1 MADDFHGHEVAERYA
16 QALFELALQDR
27 TLADV
32 SGDLENLKAALGES
46 LDLRRLISSPAFG
59 SEDKGKALVAVA
71 MKLGAGMLTL
81 KFLGLL
87 AENRRAAALPAVIA
101 AYRKLYDQHRGVIAA
116 DVTTAVKLTA
126 AQQKGVAR
134 ALSQA
139 LGREPEI
146 RTVVDPSI
154 LGGIKIKVGS
164 RLYDA
169 SLKTKLDSLKFALKR
184 A

>member
-1 MADDFHGHEVAERYA
+1 LADDFQGHEVAERYSR
-16 QALFELALQDR
+16 ALFDLALQDKA
-27 TLADV
+27 LEAV
-32 SGDLENLKAALGES
+32 SADLEGLRGS
-46 LDLRRLISSPAFG
+46 LAQSPDLRRLINSPAFT

-71 MKLGAGMLTL
+71 MQLGAHMLTL

-87 AENRRAAALPAVIA
+87 AENRRAAALPAVMT
-101 AYRKLYDQHRGVIAA
+101 AYRRLYDEHRGVISAE
-116 DVTTAVKLTA
+116 VTTALKLTA
-126 AQQKGVAR
+126 AQQKGVAA
-134 ALSQA
+134 ALAQA

-146 RTVVDPSI
+146 RTVVDPAI
-154 LGGIKIKVGS
+154 LGGIKVKVGS